1 MNYTGPGNCLICDD
15 FSLRP
20 WHESRNLNATE
31 QNGGI
36 GLVEML
42 HCATATMSLK
52 VDMMVQTPKYAQ
64 LESERRF
71 LITECPDLS
80 TMSFRLIEDLY
91 VSESRLRL
99 RAITH
104 IDGQQ
109 QEFKFCKKYP
119 SDDVCSGAIVNI
131 YLTADEHR
139 MLSQLTGKRI
149 RKRRYRLELTA
160 TTFSL
165 DVFEDQLAGLVLC
178 EVDGASAAS
187 LELIVAPTWAQYE
200 VTDDPFFTGGN
211 LANICASA
219 LRAKL
224 SSIAKF

>member
-1 MNYTGPGNCLICDD
+1 
-15 FSLRP
+15 
-20 WHESRNLNATE
+20 
-31 QNGGI
+31 
-36 GLVEML
+36 
-42 HCATATMSLK
+42 
-52 VDMMVQTPKYAQ
+52 MMVRIPKYAQ
-64 LESERRF
+64 LENERRF

-80 TMSFRLIEDLY
+80 MITFRLIEDLY

-104 IDGQQ
+104 TDGQQ

-119 SDDVCSGAIVNI
+119 SDDIGSGAIVNV

-139 MLSQLTGKRI
+139 TLSQLPGRRI
-149 RKRRYRLELTA
+149 RKRRYSLDFAA
-160 TTFSL
+160 TTYSL

-178 EVDGASAAS
+178 EVEAASAAS

-211 LANICASA
+211 LVNISASA

-224 SSIAKF
+224 SSMAEI